1 MCTHDWPVDNLSG
14 LEEWRDMHAFKTCRA
29 HMSHLN
35 AGGLIVAHMSLD
47 QIHFI
52 GHEAVRATTN
62 CQVGWWG
69 YVERVIGV

>member
-1 MCTHDWPVDNLSG
+1 MN
-14 LEEWRDMHAFKTCRA
+14 
-29 HMSHLN
+29 HLN

-52 GHEAVRATTN
+52 GHESVRATIN

-69 YVERVIGV
+69 DVERVIGV